1 MDIFNILVRGQ
12 WTDQWTPIERSL
24 DMVIVHNVTNVH
36 NGVMDTPNRSCCTF
50 TEKGP
55 HYCIEIA
62 AIINEIIQ
70 DCLLGYEHSD
80 KL

>member
-36 NGVMDTPNRSCCTF
+36 NGHPQPFLLHFYRF
-50 TEKGP
+50 TTIVSK
-55 HYCIEIA
+55 A
-62 AIINEIIQ
+62 A
-70 DCLLGYEHSD
+70 EHTA
-80 KL
+80 

>member
-36 NGVMDTPNRSCCTF
+36 NGHPQPFLLHFYPKLIDQKPYTIGLKTTQAMEGNR
-50 TEKGP
+50 
-55 HYCIEIA
+55 
-62 AIINEIIQ
+62 
-70 DCLLGYEHSD
+70 LGRGLGWVSFR
-80 KL
+80 